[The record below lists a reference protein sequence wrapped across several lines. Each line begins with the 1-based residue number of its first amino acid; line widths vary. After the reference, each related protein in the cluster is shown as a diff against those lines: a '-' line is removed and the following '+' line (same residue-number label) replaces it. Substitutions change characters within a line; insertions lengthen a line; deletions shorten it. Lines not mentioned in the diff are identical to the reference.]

1 MRDFEDW
8 CWFNPD
14 AVKKMLDSYTKSEEP
29 TLDEIY
35 HAVARE
41 YNGTLFSDNFLK
53 TNITLHGDQIICWFD
68 FDKNDPDYEEKCDSA
83 TLFYDE
89 VVGFL
94 VDKFGEIFKYEDPR
108 ISDEYIDKNNMHG
121 QFEIVLDED
130 DKGENS
136 PVIAIWENEE
146 TKR

>member
-1 MRDFEDW
+1 M
-8 CWFNPD
+8 
-14 AVKKMLDSYTKSEEP
+14 
-29 TLDEIY
+29 DEIY
-35 HAVARE
+35 HAIAGE
-41 YNGTLFSDNFLK
+41 YNGKLFSDNFIK
-53 TNITLHGDQIICWFD
+53 VNVTLHDDQIICWFD

-83 TLFYDE
+83 ILFYDE

-94 VDKFGEIFKYEDPR
+94 VDEFDEIFKYEDPR

-130 DKGENS
+130 DTGENS

>member
-1 MRDFEDW
+1 
-8 CWFNPD
+8 
-14 AVKKMLDSYTKSEEP
+14 MLDSYTKSEEP
-29 TLDEIY
+29 TLEEIY

-41 YNGTLFSDNFLK
+41 YNGKLFSDNFLK

-68 FDKNDPDYEEKCDSA
+68 FDKYDPDYEEKCDSA

-94 VDKFGEIFKYEDPR
+94 VDEFGEKFKYEDPR
-108 ISDEYIDKNNMHG
+108 ISDEYIDKNNMNG

-130 DKGENS
+130 DDGENA
-136 PVIAIWENEE
+136 PVVAIWENEE
-146 TKR
+146 AKR